1 MRLKIGIVIVMMLL
15 QIGGGASTVLDS
27 LIARGEQL
35 AISNIDSS
43 RYFLSKALALSK
55 KENSSDS
62 LREEKEIKCLA
73 LLGDSY
79 SGQSDFSAG
88 ISFYVAAIKKA
99 EAKGRP
105 DLAAKSYNGL
115 GVIAYQRGD
124 FKKAEQ
130 YFLHAAKLKLDAGLV
145 SHYAMI
151 MTNLSGVFFSVGKYD
166 EALKNLHKALP
177 ELVGNDNVLA
187 AAYNSIGGIY
197 QLGYQKL
204 DSAQFYYDKSI
215 EISEKGNFKDVLI
228 SAYHNQGEIF
238 IQQKKFDA
246 GIPLL
251 QKSVAICK
259 ELKKD
264 AYTITVLNSLSEA
277 YSKMGNYELA
287 LKTKNEAFEIS
298 QTLNSSE
305 KQEAIERLQIQFE
318 AEKKSAEIAKKNEAL
333 LQSELR
339 YEVLKNRYVLFIG
352 ISLLLVLAAFAAY
365 AYVMQKRKA
374 ERQLEKERNRIF
386 QNVVHEI
393 RTPLTLIGGPL
404 RIIQESGDL
413 NQLQQQLPIIERN
426 SQRLLKMVN
435 DILYLSKLESGAF
448 NPAYEVGDPI
458 LFVKELSSTFFDAFG
473 QNQQKFEFKS
483 SEGDLCAFPKDVVEA
498 CVTNLLSN
506 ALKYAGAGSR
516 VQLEVSIVSKNLN
529 IYVRDTGRGINTA
542 DSKKIFQRFYRGS
555 NASAPSGSG
564 IGLALVSEAV
574 QAVGGRI
581 VFKPNVPSGAVFHV
595 SLPLRSSQT
604 INSSSDVQSGFVLL
618 LVEDDA
624 DLSSFVQ
631 SLFEEQVQVITAF
644 SVKDA
649 MELTNKLTPDI
660 ILTDIMLPDG
670 SGLDFLRW
678 IKSNPDSAHIPVTVF
693 SARSNAETRLDA
705 LKAGASA
712 YFSKPFQPTELKQ
725 AILNVISEIV
735 RIREYNSERLIAE
748 KVEPNEPPTDPFI
761 QKCIDAIHKELDNGE
776 FGPEELGNSIGISRS
791 QLHRKLVSLTG
802 QSASNFIRM
811 VRLKKAK
818 DFLSESKYSIKEI
831 AYMCGFNSPGYFSKS
846 YKELFGHSPGD
857 EADSQ

>member
-1 MRLKIGIVIVMMLL
+1 MRLKVGIVILMMLL

-27 LIARGEQL
+27 LILRGEQL

-43 RYFLSKALALSK
+43 RYFLSKALVLSR
-55 KENSSDS
+55 KENPSDS

-166 EALKNLHKALP
+166 EALNNLQKALP

-197 QLGYQKL
+197 QLGYQRL
-204 DSAQFYYDKSI
+204 DSAQFYYSKSI
-215 EISEKGNFKDVLI
+215 ELSEKGNFKDVLI
-228 SAYHNQGEIF
+228 SAYHNQGEIL
-238 IQQKKFDA
+238 IQQKNFDA
-246 GIPLL
+246 GISLL

-277 YSKMGNYELA
+277 YSKMGNYQLA

-365 AYVMQKRKA
+365 AYVMQKRKS

-404 RIIQESGDL
+404 RLIQESGDL

-458 LFVKELSSTFFDAFG
+458 LFVKELSSTFLDAFG

-483 SEGDLCAFPKDVVEA
+483 SEGDLYAFPKDVVEA

-574 QAVGGRI
+574 QAIGGHI
-581 VFKPNVPSGAVFHV
+581 DYKPNVPSGAVFMFQFRFEAHK
-595 SLPLRSSQT
+595 LL
-604 INSSSDVQSGFVLL
+604 VLL
-618 LVEDDA
+618 QMFKV
-624 DLSSFVQ
+624 DLS
-631 SLFEEQVQVITAF
+631 
-644 SVKDA
+644 
-649 MELTNKLTPDI
+649 
-660 ILTDIMLPDG
+660 
-670 SGLDFLRW
+670 
-678 IKSNPDSAHIPVTVF
+678 
-693 SARSNAETRLDA
+693 
-705 LKAGASA
+705 
-712 YFSKPFQPTELKQ
+712 Y
-725 AILNVISEIV
+725 
-735 RIREYNSERLIAE
+735 
-748 KVEPNEPPTDPFI
+748 
-761 QKCIDAIHKELDNGE
+761 C
-776 FGPEELGNSIGISRS
+776 
-791 QLHRKLVSLTG
+791 
-802 QSASNFIRM
+802 
-811 VRLKKAK
+811 
-818 DFLSESKYSIKEI
+818 
-831 AYMCGFNSPGYFSKS
+831 
-846 YKELFGHSPGD
+846 
-857 EADSQ
+857 